1 MGKTDVRE
9 SDYLEDAEIFAD
21 LVNGILYKGEQVVKP
36 QDLREQDGELRSAA
50 GNDVKKVIRDKVRL
64 WKGTVFAVFSVEN
77 QTRVD
82 YRMVTRAMLAE
93 GMAYDR
99 QWKALKKKLEKVL
112 KKKPECGK
120 REAAVTADEF
130 ISGMRREDKFIPVI
144 TIVVYYGKGKPWDG
158 ARELHELLDVEGNE
172 ERVLP
177 FISNYRLNLFDYHEH
192 EEFGQFHSELQT
204 VFEFLRYSEEKE
216 QMKKKLAEHQE
227 RYEGLSSQAKILLL
241 RLANIKKIPGVGE
254 RELERGE
261 FSMCKAFE
269 DMKEEGRE
277 EGKIEGK
284 MEGKLEG
291 RAEEIV
297 ETGYEF
303 GLTEEEILIRLQQK
317 LRISLKEAE
326 GFLEMFGRRTG
337 VPERQ

>member
-1 MGKTDVRE
+1 M
-9 SDYLEDAEIFAD
+9 
-21 LVNGILYKGEQVVKP
+21 
-36 QDLREQDGELRSAA
+36 
-50 GNDVKKVIRDKVRL
+50 
-64 WKGTVFAVFSVEN
+64 
-77 QTRVD
+77 
-82 YRMVTRAMLAE
+82 
-93 GMAYDR
+93 
-99 QWKALKKKLEKVL
+99 
-112 KKKPECGK
+112 
-120 REAAVTADEF
+120 
-130 ISGMRREDKFIPVI
+130 
-144 TIVVYYGKGKPWDG
+144 
-158 ARELHELLDVEGNE
+158 
-172 ERVLP
+172 
-177 FISNYRLNLFDYHEH
+177 
-192 EEFGQFHSELQT
+192 
-204 VFEFLRYSEEKE
+204 FEFLRYSEEKE

-241 RLANIKKIPGVGE
+241 RLTNIKKIPGVGE

-277 EGKIEGK
+277 EGK

-337 VPERQ
+337 IRSGKQETL